1 LLRSNTKRYGGKT
14 H

>member
-1 LLRSNTKRYGGKT
+1 LRSNTKRYSGKT